1 MISQR
6 YSNDRVDSND
16 LKRSFVSILPFSLIA
31 FFALA
36 MFHFV
41 PVMAYVQKSEFRLE
55 RIQKTVLSYFCNSD
69 SYLVSFIQIGMV
81 LCGIL
86 MAFSL
91 FQFLM
96 KKKSVN
102 VYLSFGMT
110 RSKLYFNR
118 LFAAVLSLFICT
130 FIPTF
135 ITFIL
140 NLIYFGASSHLT
152 SLFCYM
158 FLMEFVSGLAG
169 FALASAVMTI
179 SGCMV
184 EAAITVTGLSAWAFL
199 INTITNYLS
208 QTVRGYNY
216 NVSSDLARNAKF
228 TLFNIWA
235 FATDLEPL
243 TGKSTEYNYQK
254 TFVTLGKLTKKAS
267 FEADQCID
275 LGVLLP
281 LIIWLVIS
289 IVIVGIVWLLINRR
303 KSENSNSFGKFYLTS
318 ALNGVTVFLIALSV
332 ISSDLSYRYYNVTT
346 SPLFQNLGLCLLMI
360 LGVTLIA
367 FFVAV
372 LIIRRNFKGTLRV
385 LPVYAVAF
393 AVTVLVFVY
402 YSTGCFGTYNKL
414 PDISEIKSVSMDVN
428 DNRGNILDNAAISSK
443 YLSENAEDIKT
454 AASLFEAVRDDSYY
468 KGAELEG
475 LIGFK
480 FVLKDGTEIARNFMV
495 FTPDV
500 YNKYNRTVYDTQ
512 FYKNFLKYVLV
523 DNHGSVSS
531 DNIAYYTSNG
541 ASYDAVYASEAYT
554 GGTTPVDKTWYYVGP
569 SFLVDKYSTK
579 YGTDNLD
586 ALEETDGLLEAV
598 YKDFIAMSYDD
609 AHTNSRTPV
618 GAITTHIEKATTADS
633 KLIVRYGSYYVEDDY
648 AYYDNSYDRNEE
660 PEKIIKGM
668 ANYSL
673 YIYPNM
679 TNTIKYLNDNGIT
692 PLAYTGKVKEVY
704 YADTNYTISSILSH
718 HADGSKLSDSYKAFD
733 ISYALSIYNYG
744 VADDDSPAMSYMDFI
759 KNAYTGTG
767 IELKTVSGAKAE
779 EIVSKSVPY
788 YEPDRGT
795 EFKGK
800 AIIVVYDD
808 NSITGLYVPEGNTGV
823 FG

>member
-6 YSNDRVDSND
+6 YSNDRVDAND
-16 LKRSFVSILPFSLIA
+16 LKRSFISILPFTFIA

-36 MFHFV
+36 AFHIA
-41 PVMAYVQKSEFRLE
+41 PVIAYVQRRDFRLE
-55 RIQKTVLSYFCNSD
+55 RIQKAVLSYFLNSD
-69 SYLVSFIQIGMV
+69 SNLVNFIQIGMV
-81 LCGIL
+81 LCGVL
-86 MAFSL
+86 MAFAL
-91 FQFLM
+91 FQFLT
-96 KKKSVN
+96 KKKTVN

-118 LFAAVLSLFICT
+118 LFAAVLSLFVCT
-130 FIPTF
+130 FVPTF

-169 FALASAVMTI
+169 FALASAVMAI
-179 SGCMV
+179 SGCMIESV
-184 EAAITVTGLSAWAFL
+184 ITAAGLSVWPML
-199 INTITNYLS
+199 LSNITGVLS
-208 QTVRGYNY
+208 EIVRGYNY
-216 NVSSDLARNAKF
+216 NAGTDIARSTKYNI
-228 TLFNIWA
+228 FNIWM
-235 FATDLEPL
+235 FASDLEPL
-243 TGKSTEYNYQK
+243 SGKSTEYNYEK
-254 TFVTLGKLTKKAS
+254 TFVALGQLTKKAS
-267 FEADQCID
+267 FKADQCID

-281 LIIWLVIS
+281 IIIWLVIS
-289 IVIVGIVWLLINRR
+289 IALVGIAWFLINKR

-318 ALNGVTVFLIALSV
+318 ALNGITVFLIALAA
-332 ISSDLSYRYYNVTT
+332 ISSELTYQYSNSEG
-346 SPLFQNLGLCLLMI
+346 SPMFQNLGLCLLAV

-367 FFVAV
+367 FFVAE
-372 LIIRRNFKGTLRV
+372 LIIRRNFKGTLRT
-385 LPVYAVAF
+385 LPVYAAAF
-393 AVTVLVFVY
+393 AVTIFVFVY
-402 YSTGCFGTYNKL
+402 YGTSCFGTYNKL
-414 PDISEIKSVSMDVN
+414 PDISQVKSVSMDVN
-428 DNRGNILDNAAISSK
+428 DNRMAILDNAAVSSK

-454 AASLFEAVRDDSYY
+454 AVNLFETVKDDTYY
-468 KGAELEG
+468 KGAEIEG
-475 LIGFK
+475 YIGFK
-480 FVLKDGTEIARNFMV
+480 FILNDGTEIARSFKV
-495 FTPDV
+495 FTPEV

-523 DNHGSVSS
+523 DNHGAVT
-531 DNIAYYTSNG
+531 DTNNEVAHYNTQNGDVVYYSEGTQTASNF
-541 ASYDAVYASEAYT
+541 EN
-554 GGTTPVDKTWYYVGP
+554 TPWYYVGP
-569 SFLVDKYSTK
+569 SFLIDNYSTR
-579 YGTDNLD
+579 YGADKLE
-586 ALEETDGLLEAV
+586 ALEETDGLMEAV

-618 GAITTHIEKATTADS
+618 GAVTTNIEQATTADS

-648 AYYDNSYDRNEE
+648 AYYENSYDRNEE

-704 YADTNYTISSILSH
+704 YADTNYAISSILSH
-718 HADGSKLSDSYKAFD
+718 YADGSKLSDSYKAFD
-733 ISYALSIYNYG
+733 VSTALSVYNYG
-744 VADDDSPAMSYMDFI
+744 VADDNAPAMSYMDFI
-759 KNAYTGTG
+759 KNAYAGAE